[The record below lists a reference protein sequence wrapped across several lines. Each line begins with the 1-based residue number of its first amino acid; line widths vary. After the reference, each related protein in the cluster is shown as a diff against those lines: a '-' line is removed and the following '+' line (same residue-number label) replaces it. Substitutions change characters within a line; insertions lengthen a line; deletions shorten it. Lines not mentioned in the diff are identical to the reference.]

1 MDERPI
7 GVFDSGLGGLT
18 VARALLDYLPGES
31 TIYYGDTARGPYGP
45 LSREEVRGYVDDI
58 AGLLVKEGV
67 KMLVVAC
74 NSASSAGL
82 DHIRDAYPDIPLVE
96 VIDPAVRAAVKAT
109 RNRRIGVVGTA
120 LTVSSGSYARAVAI
134 TRENVELF
142 QQPCPRFVEL
152 VERGETSGPL
162 VQSVA
167 EEYLAPLIESDVD
180 TLILGCTHYP
190 LLRGV
195 IQYVMG
201 RDVVLIESDKE
212 CAIDVFS
219 ELTRRE
225 MFRPRDMVPQHRFLS
240 SGDPKQFEALGHRF
254 LGPEIAKVEEHPWS

>member
-7 GVFDSGLGGLT
+7 GVFDSGVGGLT
-18 VARALLDYLPGES
+18 VARALLDYLPTES
-31 TIYYGDTARGPYGP
+31 IIYYGDTARGPYGP
-45 LSREEVRGYVDDI
+45 LSRDEVRGYVDDV
-58 AGLLVKEGV
+58 AGVLVKEGV

-109 RNRRIGVVGTA
+109 RNRRIGVIGTA
-120 LTVSSGSYARAVAI
+120 LTIASGSYVRAVAM

-142 QQPCPRFVEL
+142 PQACPRFVEL
-152 VERGETSGPL
+152 VERGETSGPEI
-162 VQSVA
+162 QGIA
-167 EEYLAPLIESDVD
+167 ERYLAPLIEKDVD
-180 TLILGCTHYP
+180 TVILGCTHYP

-212 CAIDVFS
+212 AAIDVFT
-219 ELTRRE
+219 ELTRRD
-225 MFRPRDMVPQHRFLS
+225 MFRPHSLPPTHRFIA
-240 SGDPKQFEALGHRF
+240 SGNQEQFQTLGHRF
-254 LGPEIAKVEEHPWS
+254 LGPEISTVEEHPWS